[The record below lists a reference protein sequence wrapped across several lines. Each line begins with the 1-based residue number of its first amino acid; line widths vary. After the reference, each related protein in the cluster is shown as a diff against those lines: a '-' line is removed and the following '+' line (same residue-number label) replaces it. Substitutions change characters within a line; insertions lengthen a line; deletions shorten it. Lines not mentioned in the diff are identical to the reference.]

1 MKKIGCVILSL
12 SCIILSSCNNS
23 GNLKYLSGYWEI
35 SSVKKDNNKIK
46 NYPFSGTIDYFE
58 LNENL
63 SQGFRKKVKPRIDG
77 NFDITIHQINFN
89 IDVEKKYLS
98 IFKFDLNFSN
108 SIKLIYGQGE
118 NFTENIVKID
128 SMNLIIKNLE
138 GLTYEYKR
146 FYPKNYLNE

>member
-1 MKKIGCVILSL
+1 MKKISCVILSL

-63 SQGFRKKVKPRIDG
+63 SQGFRKKVNPRIDG

-89 IDVEKKYLS
+89 IDEEKKYLS

>member
-1 MKKIGCVILSL
+1 MKKISCVILSL

-89 IDVEKKYLS
+89 IDEEKKYLS

-108 SIKLIYGQGE
+108 SIKLIYGQGK

>member
-1 MKKIGCVILSL
+1 MKKISCVILSL

-89 IDVEKKYLS
+89 IDEEKKHLS

-108 SIKLIYGQGE
+108 SVKLIYGQGQ

>member
-1 MKKIGCVILSL
+1 MKKINCVILSL

-89 IDVEKKYLS
+89 IDEEKKYLS

>member
-1 MKKIGCVILSL
+1 MKKISCVILSL
-12 SCIILSSCNNS
+12 SCIILISCNNS

-46 NYPFSGTIDYFE
+46 NYPFSGTIDYFD
-58 LNENL
+58 LNVNL

-89 IDVEKKYLS
+89 IDEEKKYLS

>member
-1 MKKIGCVILSL
+1 MKKISCVILSL

-89 IDVEKKYLS
+89 IDEEKKYLS

-118 NFTENIVKID
+118 NFTDNIVKID

>member
-1 MKKIGCVILSL
+1 MKKISCVILSL

>member
-1 MKKIGCVILSL
+1 MKKISCVILSL

-89 IDVEKKYLS
+89 IDEEKKYLS

>member
-1 MKKIGCVILSL
+1 MKKISCVILSL
-12 SCIILSSCNNS
+12 SCIILISCNNS

-89 IDVEKKYLS
+89 IDEEKKYLS

-146 FYPKNYLNE
+146 FYPKNYLDE

>member
-1 MKKIGCVILSL
+1 MKKISCIILSL
-12 SCIILSSCNNS
+12 CCIILSSCNNS

-89 IDVEKKYLS
+89 IDEEKKYLS

-146 FYPKNYLNE
+146 FYPKNYLDE

>member
-1 MKKIGCVILSL
+1 MKKISCLILSL

-89 IDVEKKYLS
+89 IDEEKKYLS

>member
-1 MKKIGCVILSL
+1 MKKISCVILSL

-89 IDVEKKYLS
+89 IDEEKKYLS

-118 NFTENIVKID
+118 NFTDNIVKID

-146 FYPKNYLNE
+146 FYPKDYLNE

>member
-1 MKKIGCVILSL
+1 MKKISFAIISL
-12 SCIILSSCNNS
+12 SFLILSSCKNS
-23 GNLKYLSGYWEI
+23 RNLKYLSGYWEI

-58 LNENL
+58 LNKNL
-63 SQGFRKKVKPRIDG
+63 TEGFRKKVKPRIDG
-77 NFDITIHQINFN
+77 NFDITMHQINFN
-89 IDVEKKYLS
+89 IDEEKKSFRL
-98 IFKFDLNFSN
+98 FKFDLNFSN
-108 SIKLIYGQGE
+108 SIKLVYGQGE
-118 NFTENIVKID
+118 NFTENVVKID

>member
-1 MKKIGCVILSL
+1 MKKISCVILSL

-89 IDVEKKYLS
+89 IDEEKKYLS

-146 FYPKNYLNE
+146 FYPKNYLDE

>member
-1 MKKIGCVILSL
+1 MKKISCVILSL

-89 IDVEKKYLS
+89 IQ
-98 IFKFDLNFSN
+98 I
-108 SIKLIYGQGE
+108 
-118 NFTENIVKID
+118 
-128 SMNLIIKNLE
+128 
-138 GLTYEYKR
+138 
-146 FYPKNYLNE
+146 

>member
-1 MKKIGCVILSL
+1 MKKISCIILSL
-12 SCIILSSCNNS
+12 CCIILSSCNNS
-23 GNLKYLSGYWEI
+23 RNLKYLSGYWEI

-89 IDVEKKYLS
+89 IDEEKKYLS

>member
-1 MKKIGCVILSL
+1 MKKISCVILSL
-12 SCIILSSCNNS
+12 CCIILSSCNNS

-89 IDVEKKYLS
+89 IDEEKKYLS

-108 SIKLIYGQGE
+108 SVKLIYGQGQ

>member
-1 MKKIGCVILSL
+1 MKKISCVILSL

-63 SQGFRKKVKPRIDG
+63 SKGFRKKVKPRIDG

-89 IDVEKKYLS
+89 IDEEKKYLS

>member
-1 MKKIGCVILSL
+1 MKKISCIILSL
-12 SCIILSSCNNS
+12 CCIILSSCNNS

-89 IDVEKKYLS
+89 IDEEKKYLS

>member
-1 MKKIGCVILSL
+1 MKKISCVILSL
-12 SCIILSSCNNS
+12 CCIILSSCNNS

-89 IDVEKKYLS
+89 IDEEKKYLS

-108 SIKLIYGQGE
+108 SIKLIYGQGK

>member
-1 MKKIGCVILSL
+1 MKKISCVILSL

-89 IDVEKKYLS
+89 IDEEKKYLS
-98 IFKFDLNFSN
+98 IFKFNLNFSN

>member
-1 MKKIGCVILSL
+1 MKKISCIILSL
-12 SCIILSSCNNS
+12 CCIILSSCNNS

-63 SQGFRKKVKPRIDG
+63 SRGFRKKVKPRIDG
-77 NFDITIHQINFN
+77 NFDVTIHQINFN
-89 IDVEKKYLS
+89 IDEEKKYLR

-108 SIKLIYGQGE
+108 SIRLIYGQGE
-118 NFTENIVKID
+118 NFTENVVKID
-128 SMNLIIKNLE
+128 SMNLIIKNTE
-138 GLTYEYKR
+138 GLSYEYKR

>member
-1 MKKIGCVILSL
+1 MKKISCVILSL

-89 IDVEKKYLS
+89 IDEEKKYLS

-108 SIKLIYGQGE
+108 SVKLIYGQGE

>member
-1 MKKIGCVILSL
+1 MKKISCLILSL

-89 IDVEKKYLS
+89 IDEEKKYLS

-138 GLTYEYKR
+138 GLTYEYK
-146 FYPKNYLNE
+146 K

>member
-1 MKKIGCVILSL
+1 MKKISCVILSL

-89 IDVEKKYLS
+89 IDEEKKYLS
-98 IFKFDLNFSN
+98 IFKFNLNFSN
-108 SIKLIYGQGE
+108 SIKLIYGQGV

>member
-1 MKKIGCVILSL
+1 MKKISCVILSL
-12 SCIILSSCNNS
+12 CCIILSSCNNS

-89 IDVEKKYLS
+89 IDEEKKYLS